1 MTMEMRYHLLGRS
14 GLRVSELGLGTMTFG
29 TDWGWGADL
38 EESRRIFGLYAE
50 AGGNFVDT
58 ASNYTDGSS
67 EEFVGRLVEGRRER
81 FVIATKYTLSLDAD
95 DPNAGG
101 NHRKSLVRALEQS
114 LRRLGTDYVDLL
126 YLHMRDDTTPIEE
139 AVRALDDQVRLGKV
153 LYVGVSDSPAWLVAQ
168 ANTLA
173 ELRGWSPFVA
183 LQIPYSA
190 SGRSPERELF
200 PMAAALGLTVVAW
213 GVLEAG
219 ILTGKPAAERRWPED
234 GVSERDHRVLDAIT
248 GVARDRGRT
257 PAQVAIAWVRQRPAP
272 PTVVPLIA
280 ARREDQ
286 IAQNLEAVSV
296 VLDDDE
302 LAAIDEAGRPE
313 LGFPRDFLESAG
325 VRELIY
331 GSTYE
336 RILARR

>member
-1 MTMEMRYHLLGRS
+1 MTELRYHLLGRS
-14 GLRVSELGLGTMTFG
+14 GLRVSEFGLGTMTFG
-29 TDWGWGADL
+29 TDWGWGADVG
-38 EESRRIFGLYAE
+38 ESRRIFERYVE

-67 EEFVGRLVEGRRER
+67 ERFVGELVRDRRER
-81 FVIATKYTLSLDAD
+81 FVIATKYTLSLDPD

-126 YLHMRDDTTPIEE
+126 YVHMRDETTPIDE

-153 LYVGVSDSPAWLVAQ
+153 LHVGISDSPAWVVAQ

-173 ELRGWSPFVA
+173 DLRGWSPFVA

-190 SGRSPERELF
+190 AGRDPERELV
-200 PMAAALGLTVVAW
+200 PMARALGLAVVAW

-219 ILTGKPAAERRWPED
+219 ILTGKPTEERRWPED
-234 GVSERDHRVLDAIT
+234 PVSETSARVLGALDSI
-248 GVARDRGRT
+248 ARERGCTR
-257 PAQVAIAWVRQRPAP
+257 AQVAIAWMRQRPAP
-272 PTVVPLIA
+272 PVVIPLVA
-280 ARREDQ
+280 ARREAQ
-286 IAQNLEAVSV
+286 IVENLAAASLELEAHELDSV
-296 VLDDDE
+296 D
-302 LAAIDEAGRPE
+302 AAGAPR
-313 LGFPRDFLESAG
+313 LGFPRSFLESSG

-331 GSTYE
+331 GTTYE
-336 RILARR
+336 RILTPR